1 MAYEVC
7 KRCSKMF
14 EKNGKLYCHDCVGK
28 TEEEHDLIIQHIR
41 KFPNATI
48 LDIISDT
55 GVSLRSIQC
64 LVDDG
69 AVAYKDNNLEA
80 IDKDE
85 HIKEANNQINKKGKF
100 HIRRTLQ

>member
-14 EKNGKLYCHDCVGK
+14 EKNGKVYCQDCIGR
-28 TEEEHDLIIQHIR
+28 TEKEHDLIIEHIR
-41 KFPNATI
+41 KFPKATI

-55 GVSLRSIQC
+55 GVSLKSIQC

-69 AVAYKDNNLEA
+69 YVAYKENNLEK
-80 IDKDE
+80 IDKE
-85 HIKEANNQINKKGKF
+85 EYLKEANNLINKNGKF
-100 HIRRTLQ
+100 HIRRTL

>member
-14 EKNGKLYCHDCVGK
+14 EKNGKSYCQDCIGRIDK
-28 TEEEHDLIIQHIR
+28 EHDLIIEHIR
-41 KFPNATI
+41 KFPKATI

-55 GVSLRSIQC
+55 GVSLKSIQC

-69 AVAYKDNNLEA
+69 YVAYKESNLEK
-80 IDKDE
+80 IDKE
-85 HIKEANNQINKKGKF
+85 EYLKEANNLINKNGKF
-100 HIRRTLQ
+100 HIRRTL

>member
-14 EKNGKLYCHDCVGK
+14 EKNGKVYCQDCIGR
-28 TEEEHDLIIQHIR
+28 TEKEHDLIIEHIR
-41 KFPNATI
+41 KFPKATI

-55 GVSLRSIQC
+55 GVSLKSIQC

-69 AVAYKDNNLEA
+69 YVAYKESNLEKIDKEEYLKETNNL
-80 IDKDE
+80 
-85 HIKEANNQINKKGKF
+85 INKNGKF
-100 HIRRTLQ
+100 HIRRTL

>member
-14 EKNGKLYCHDCVGK
+14 QKNGKVYCQDCIGR
-28 TEEEHDLIIQHIR
+28 TEKEHDLIIEHIR
-41 KFPNATI
+41 KFPKATI

-55 GVSLRSIQC
+55 GVSLKSIQC

-69 AVAYKDNNLEA
+69 YVAYKENNLEK
-80 IDKDE
+80 IDKE
-85 HIKEANNQINKKGKF
+85 EYLKEANNLTNKNGKF
-100 HIRRTLQ
+100 HIRRTL